1 MRLRSRAAHAAAL
14 AAALLFGAGAGATLT
29 ACAPV
34 VVAAGVGAGV
44 MVATDR
50 RTTAAQGYDEA
61 IELRIASEAGR
72 RWSGAH
78 LNATSFNGI
87 VLLTGEAPSTSVQDE
102 IATSVRGIEH
112 VRMVQNEMTVGAATD
127 MKSRTN
133 DTYLTGAVKSRLAE
147 SSPALAKHV
156 KVVTERSVVYLMG
169 LVTKDEGS
177 TAGRIAAST
186 SGGARVVK
194 VFEYTN

>member
-1 MRLRSRAAHAAAL
+1 MTMPSLAASAAAL
-14 AAALLFGAGAGATLT
+14 AVAGLLAGAMGAVLT

-50 RTTAAQGYDEA
+50 RSTAAQVDDES
-61 IELRIASEAGR
+61 IELRIASEADR

-78 LNATSFNGI
+78 LSATSFNGI
-87 VLLTGEAPSTSVQDE
+87 VLLTGEAPSTTVQDE
-102 IATSVRGIEH
+102 ITASVKGIEH
-112 VRMVQNEMTVGAATD
+112 VRMVQNEMTVGEGSD

-169 LVTKDEGS
+169 LVTSDEGS
-177 TAGRIAAST
+177 TAGQIAAST
-186 SGGARVVK
+186 SGVARVVK

>member
-1 MRLRSRAAHAAAL
+1 MKLRSRAANAAAMT
-14 AAALLFGAGAGATLT
+14 AALLCCTGTGALLT

-50 RTTAAQGYDEA
+50 RTTAAQVDDES
-61 IELRIASEAGR
+61 IELRIASEADR

-87 VLLTGEAPSTSVQDE
+87 VLLTGEAPSTAVQDE
-102 IATSVRGIEH
+102 ITASVKGQEH
-112 VRMVQNEMTVGAATD
+112 VRMVQSEMTVGEAAD

-169 LVTKDEGS
+169 LVTTDEGS
-177 TAGRIAAST
+177 TAGHVAAST
-186 SGGARVVK
+186 SGVARVVK
-194 VFEYTN
+194 IFEYTN

>member
-1 MRLRSRAAHAAAL
+1 
-14 AAALLFGAGAGATLT
+14 
-29 ACAPV
+29 
-34 VVAAGVGAGV
+34 

-50 RTTAAQGYDEA
+50 RSTSAQVDDEA
-61 IELRIASEAGR
+61 IELRIASEADR

-87 VLLTGEAPSTSVQDE
+87 VLLTGEAPSTAVQDE
-102 IATSVRGIEH
+102 ITTAVKGVEH
-112 VRMVQNEMTVGAATD
+112 VRLVQNEMAVGEVSD
-127 MKSRTN
+127 IKSRTN

-169 LVTKDEGS
+169 LVTSDEGS
-177 TAGRIAAST
+177 SAARIAAST
-186 SGGARVVK
+186 SGVVRVVK
-194 VFEYTN
+194 IFEYTN

>member
-1 MRLRSRAAHAAAL
+1 MTVRSRAAHAAAL
-14 AAALLFGAGAGATLT
+14 AAAMLAAAATGATLT

-50 RTTAAQGYDEA
+50 RSTAAQVDDEA
-61 IELRIASEAGR
+61 IELRIATEADR

-87 VLLTGEAPSTSVQDE
+87 VLLTGEAPSTTVQDE
-102 IATSVRGIEH
+102 ITASVKGLEH
-112 VRMVQNEMTVGAATD
+112 VRMVQNEMTIGEATD

-169 LVTKDEGS
+169 LVTTDEGS
-177 TAGRIAAST
+177 SAGRIAAST
-186 SGGARVVK
+186 SGVARVVK

>member
-1 MRLRSRAAHAAAL
+1 MVRSRAAHAAAL
-14 AAALLFGAGAGATLT
+14 AAAMVLAAAMGTTLT

-50 RTTAAQGYDEA
+50 RSTAAQVDDES
-61 IELRIASEAGR
+61 IEITIATEADR

-78 LNATSFNGI
+78 LNATSYNGI
-87 VLLTGEAPSTSVQDE
+87 VLLTGEAPSTTVQDE
-102 IATSVRGIEH
+102 ISASVKGQEH
-112 VRMVQNEMTVGAATD
+112 VRMVQNEMTVGEPVD

-133 DTYLTGAVKSRLAE
+133 DTYLTGVVKSRLAE

-169 LVTKDEGS
+169 LVTTDEGS
-177 TAGRIAAST
+177 SAGHIAAST
-186 SGGARVVK
+186 SGVARVVK